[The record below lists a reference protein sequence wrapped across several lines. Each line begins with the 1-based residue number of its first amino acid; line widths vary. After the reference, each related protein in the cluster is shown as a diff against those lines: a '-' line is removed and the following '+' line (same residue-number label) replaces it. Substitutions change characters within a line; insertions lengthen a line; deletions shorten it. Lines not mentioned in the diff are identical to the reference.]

1 MRRLSIQPCG
11 GQRLNRGVTPAAPT
25 CCGLSLAAWIA
36 LAASAQPANAQTSA
50 PSDSRAQQQ
59 SQFPQ
64 AQQASPQ
71 LPASGS
77 PSGAQTSLPSA
88 PNQEDA
94 LENPV
99 LEEADEDDE
108 VTGLESRIAFTY
120 DYAGF
125 DGGASGDYLRLEW
138 VQAFGPGKRL
148 AVKVEFPYF
157 IHFDGGAN
165 EPNANG
171 VGDTLVEFAAMLGK
185 TEKFEHAAAVEVTA
199 PSASDRLVRSEVLGA
214 EGETVIRAAWGFSAQ
229 VTEHTL
235 LSGNLGYNKAV
246 HARYGPETINEIE
259 PELILSQ
266 AFGKRVGSYLEWN
279 TYYDFTE
286 SKWAQAMKVGI
297 EFLLDRKEKWSLSPY
312 FAFALNDF
320 AREMDFRNNAGVY
333 LSRHF

>member
-1 MRRLSIQPCG
+1 MRQLSLLPC
-11 GQRLNRGVTPAAPT
+11 RAPNRAAPT
-25 CCGLSLAAWIA
+25 GLACCSVFLAAWVA
-36 LAASAQPANAQTSA
+36 LLTSAQQANAQTSA
-50 PSDSRAQQQ
+50 PSGDLTAPQQ

-88 PNQEDA
+88 PSQEDA

-99 LEEADEDDE
+99 LEQADEDDK

-125 DGGASGDYLRLEW
+125 DGGASGDYLRFEW

-148 AVKVEFPYF
+148 AVKVEFPFF
-157 IHFDGGAN
+157 IRFDGGAG

-185 TEKFEHAAAVEVTA
+185 GEKFEHAAAVEVTA
-199 PSASDRLVRSEVLGA
+199 PSASDSLVRLGVLGG
-214 EGETVIRAAWGFSAQ
+214 EGETVIRVAWGFSAQ
-229 VTEHTL
+229 VTPHTL
-235 LSGNLGYNKAV
+235 LSGDLGYNKAV

-266 AFGKRVGSYLEWN
+266 AFGKRVGGYLEWN
-279 TYYDFTE
+279 TYYDFTA
-286 SKWAQAMKVGI
+286 SQWAQAMKVGI
-297 EFLLDRKEKWSLSPY
+297 EFVLDRREKWSVAPY